1 MRWYALVSLMSDGRI
16 KFLIW
21 FAAIAVILAVIL
33 TLVELRL
40 KKKKKKQDVKI
51 VDESGIEKMQRFLKQ
66 DKMPR
71 EKLDFV
77 DKAAK
82 EYFREAHGTS
92 LSSSYSLLVEELEK
106 HRLVHK
112 NKIPKKG
119 ASAEILF
126 SPGNEEISFCKA
138 MFATYYS
145 REELTDDKVITLGK
159 MLVNIKKDRKRAEE
173 IFYVPSFNEEIG
185 GLFRKIKKIIFEKV
199 QEYIEKRHRNKLRQQ
214 GITKRRYEL
223 QVVKEKARIA
233 HSRKVAI
240 ARAQKIK
247 NIKRVIIKLF
257 CKISQTISNK
267 VQERKERVYRNKLRQ
282 QRIAKRRYELQ
293 ILDEKARI
301 AHSRKVAIARAQKIK
316 NIKRVIIKLFCK
328 ISQTISNKV
337 QERKERVYRNKLR
350 QQRIAKRRYELQVV
364 RERAK
369 MIRSQR
375 IAIARAQKIK
385 RAKKMVKELTFSW
398 IKNLTNL
405 GINQIQKVRRL
416 IIAAKKKKKII
427 LAKEKAAVVQIQKV
441 GVRVAQK
448 VKEKKKSLEGKGV
461 QSWKDKIIDSVKNV
475 KKILFRKKIEKIN
488 QENFYRNIVS
498 ERSGSDEFKNN
509 LKIKKEG
516 VAERI
521 VRSEKNRLKQIDAFS
536 M

>member
-223 QVVKEKARIA
+223 QVV
-233 HSRKVAI
+233 
-240 ARAQKIK
+240 
-247 NIKRVIIKLF
+247 
-257 CKISQTISNK
+257 
-267 VQERKERVYRNKLRQ
+267 
-282 QRIAKRRYELQ
+282 
-293 ILDEKARI
+293 
-301 AHSRKVAIARAQKIK
+301 
-316 NIKRVIIKLFCK
+316 
-328 ISQTISNKV
+328 
-337 QERKERVYRNKLR
+337 
-350 QQRIAKRRYELQVV
+350 

>member
-293 ILDEKARI
+293 
-301 AHSRKVAIARAQKIK
+301 
-316 NIKRVIIKLFCK
+316 
-328 ISQTISNKV
+328 
-337 QERKERVYRNKLR
+337 
-350 QQRIAKRRYELQVV
+350 VV

-375 IAIARAQKIK
+375 IAIVRAQKIK

>member
-223 QVVKEKARIA
+223 QVV
-233 HSRKVAI
+233 
-240 ARAQKIK
+240 
-247 NIKRVIIKLF
+247 
-257 CKISQTISNK
+257 
-267 VQERKERVYRNKLRQ
+267 
-282 QRIAKRRYELQ
+282 
-293 ILDEKARI
+293 
-301 AHSRKVAIARAQKIK
+301 
-316 NIKRVIIKLFCK
+316 
-328 ISQTISNKV
+328 
-337 QERKERVYRNKLR
+337 
-350 QQRIAKRRYELQVV
+350 

-375 IAIARAQKIK
+375 IAIVRAQKIK

>member
-214 GITKRRYEL
+214 
-223 QVVKEKARIA
+223 
-233 HSRKVAI
+233 
-240 ARAQKIK
+240 
-247 NIKRVIIKLF
+247 
-257 CKISQTISNK
+257 
-267 VQERKERVYRNKLRQ
+267 
-282 QRIAKRRYELQ
+282 RIAKRRYELQ

-375 IAIARAQKIK
+375 IAIVRAQKIK

>member
-293 ILDEKARI
+293 
-301 AHSRKVAIARAQKIK
+301 
-316 NIKRVIIKLFCK
+316 
-328 ISQTISNKV
+328 
-337 QERKERVYRNKLR
+337 
-350 QQRIAKRRYELQVV
+350 VV